1 VTFYGNNIGALA
13 TRGKLI
19 SIPHPGTETITGDND
34 FDTAAIANRG
44 IFLEEF
50 GVSATYRPGVLNRSI
65 TVIVRHEEDD
75 GQVVAGSRHRSPVVN
90 IKAANDSAI
99 GISAEE
105 FEQGQIIDAPPRK
118 GADNRSFRLARI
130 IKQSA
135 AFVTYEVH

>member
-1 VTFYGNNIGALA
+1 MTFYGNNIGALA

-44 IFLEEF
+44 VFLEEF

-65 TVIVRHEEDD
+65 TVIVRHVEDD
-75 GQVVAGSRHRSPVVN
+75 GQVVTGSRHRSPVVN

-99 GISAEE
+99 GIAADE

-130 IKQSA
+130 IKQNA